1 MNEKAEPM
9 ILCLSKEQK
18 SSLIEETRKK
28 HPKEACG
35 ILFGDLG
42 SEGPLVRKIV
52 PVRNV
57 VESTTN
63 FRIDA
68 EEFLRSLSEAEREG
82 MELIGFYHSH
92 PAAAHPSL
100 TDAKYMKLWPEN
112 IWLIISSINHDTAA
126 FIIADGKPR
135 RIEIRVDHLGL
146 LTSYCTQQDGQDFQ
160 SDEITR
166 Y

>member
-1 MNEKAEPM
+1 M
-9 ILCLSKEQK
+9 IIRLSKEQK

-35 ILFGDLG
+35 ILFGDLE
-42 SEGPLVRKIV
+42 SEGPIVRKVV
-52 PVRNV
+52 PVHNV
-57 VESTTN
+57 LESTTN

-68 EEFLRSLSEAEREG
+68 EGFLRSLSEAEREG
-82 MELIGFYHSH
+82 MELIGFFHSH
-92 PAAAHPSL
+92 PAAAHPSV

-112 IWLIISSINHDTAA
+112 IWLVISSINHDIAA
-126 FIIADGKPR
+126 FRIVDGKPR
-135 RIEIRVDHLGL
+135 RIEIRVDHLEL

>member
-1 MNEKAEPM
+1 LNEKAETM
-9 ILCLSKEQK
+9 IIRLNKEQK
-18 SSLIEETRKK
+18 SLLIEKTKK
-28 HPKEACG
+28 EYPNEACG

-42 SEGPLVRKIV
+42 SEGPIVRKIV

-57 VESTTN
+57 LESITN
-63 FRIDA
+63 FQIDA

-82 MELIGFYHSH
+82 IELIGFFHSH
-92 PAAAHPSL
+92 PAAAHPSV
-100 TDAKYMKLWPEN
+100 TDAKYMKLWPGN
-112 IWLIISSINHDTAA
+112 IWLIISSINHDIAA
-126 FIIADGKPR
+126 FIIVDGRPG